1 MAADSGR
8 PKNLDPNVAKANL
21 LGALE
26 NIGGFLKEN
35 VAPSFLGGGLRAKD
49 RVPFN
54 ESLNTLLG
62 GELPS
67 RGQLGAEGF
76 AELIGAMV
84 PIIGRRG
91 SKKLLDPALQAA
103 RPHLFRTRSQLQ
115 KLLRDVPVDP
125 NDPVS
130 MRVGVSQAFGEN
142 FHTAIQT
149 PDGRVITGAA
159 RKNLDRFTGH
169 ERLAQE
175 HGLGGKSFQ
184 KGYTSPDGD
193 FITVRDADDAVTA
206 VTAELGDPI
215 AVQTL
220 RDKVELRKGLGPE
233 DQIQL
238 LEKQP

>member
-8 PKNLDPNVAKANL
+8 PKNIDPTVAKANL

-84 PIIGRRG
+84 PVVGRPLGKTLKNTIKRIHAG
-91 SKKLLDPALQAA
+91 RYEDAA
-103 RPHLFRTRSQLQ
+103 S
-115 KLLRDVPVDP
+115 
-125 NDPVS
+125 
-130 MRVGVSQAFGEN
+130 
-142 FHTAIQT
+142 
-149 PDGRVITGAA
+149 
-159 RKNLDRFTGH
+159 
-169 ERLAQE
+169 
-175 HGLGGKSFQ
+175 GLGIRRSSEG
-184 KGYTSPDGD
+184 GD
-193 FITVRDADDAVTA
+193 WQTFRIADEDDMSGGWMQSYRTLKDAREGLAAVA
-206 VTAELGDPI
+206 AEEV
-215 AVQTL
+215 A
-220 RDKVELRKGLGPE
+220 K
-233 DQIQL
+233 
-238 LEKQP
+238 